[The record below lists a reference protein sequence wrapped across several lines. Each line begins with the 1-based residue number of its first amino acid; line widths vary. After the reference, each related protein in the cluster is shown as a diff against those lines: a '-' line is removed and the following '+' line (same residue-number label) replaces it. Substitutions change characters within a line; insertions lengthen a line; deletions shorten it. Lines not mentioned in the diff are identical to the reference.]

1 VDFPVPGFSIALL
14 MPMIPLSDFPA
25 LDAALNATS
34 AVLLTLGFHF
44 IRRKRIL
51 AHKVCMLS
59 AFSTSTVF
67 LVCYL
72 WYHAHH
78 GVTHFTGQGVVRAF
92 YFTLLGSHT
101 VLAAVIVPLVLM
113 TLYRALRERFLQHRK
128 IARWTLPLW
137 IYVSVTGVIVYLMLY
152 RLYPHR

>member
-1 VDFPVPGFSIALL
+1 
-14 MPMIPLSDFPA
+14 MIPLTDFPL

-34 AVLLTLGFHF
+34 AVLLTLGFVF
-44 IRRKRIL
+44 IRRKNIP
-51 AHKVCMLS
+51 AHKACMLS
-59 AFSTSTVF
+59 AFATSTLF
-67 LVCYL
+67 LICYL

-78 GVTHFTGQGVVRAF
+78 GVTHFTGQGLARAF

-113 TLYRALRERFLQHRK
+113 TLYRAWRERFQQHRK

-137 IYVSVTGVIVYLMLY
+137 LYVSITGVVVYWMLY
-152 RLYPHR
+152 RLYPLR